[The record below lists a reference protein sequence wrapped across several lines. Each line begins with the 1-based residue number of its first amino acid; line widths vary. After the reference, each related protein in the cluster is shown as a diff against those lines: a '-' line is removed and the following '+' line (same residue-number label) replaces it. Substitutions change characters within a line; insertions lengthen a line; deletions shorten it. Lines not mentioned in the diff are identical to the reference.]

1 MLALIVRRLLQSVA
15 VMLAVALIAFTLFRY
30 VGDPIS
36 QMVGQETPI
45 EEREK
50 LRETLGLND
59 PVVVQF
65 ARFVANTA
73 QGNFGISYRIGRPV
87 NELIADRLP
96 ATLELSLIAAIF
108 SLLGGIPMGVYTGL
122 HPNRWLSKVFLTVSL
137 VGISLPTFLI
147 GILFCS

>member
-108 SLLGGIPMGVYTGL
+108 SLLGGIPMGV
-122 HPNRWLSKVFLTVSL
+122 
-137 VGISLPTFLI
+137 
-147 GILFCS
+147 